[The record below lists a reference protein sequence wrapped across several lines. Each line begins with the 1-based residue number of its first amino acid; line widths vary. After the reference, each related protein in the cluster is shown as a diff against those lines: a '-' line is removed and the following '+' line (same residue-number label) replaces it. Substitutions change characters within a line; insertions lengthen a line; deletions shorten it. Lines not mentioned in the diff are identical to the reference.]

1 MWHNRLVTILR
12 QVGSHILITGLWL
25 ISYTRMKDPW
35 FPGNFWATFLSIKRR
50 RNPIFL
56 LHFVFIDSSDKIL
69 AIFPFWFI
77 VSSLSSWK
85 RIFPVKIWQD
95 QKHCQIRMSSFKFDV
110 RKTLTTAV
118 KKLWKIYGKF
128 LLAKIWVF
136 SWTDYKSRILNGINC
151 PTGWALM
158 TTVILL
164 TFCISMRCIKIMCF
178 NTLHYTEELL
188 LTAFFLDYNHI
199 RL

>member
-1 MWHNRLVTILR
+1 MSNFSINQEKKKPNLLVAFRVHRL
-12 QVGSHILITGLWL
+12 LWQNICNL
-25 ISYTRMKDPW
+25 
-35 FPGNFWATFLSIKRR
+35 
-50 RNPIFL
+50 
-56 LHFVFIDSSDKIL
+56 
-69 AIFPFWFI
+69 PFWFI

-85 RIFPVKIWQD
+85 RIFPLKIWQD
-95 QKHCQIRMSSFKFDV
+95 QKHCQIRMSSLKFDV
-110 RKTLTTAV
+110 SKILTTPV

-128 LLAKIWVF
+128 LVAKIWVF

-164 TFCISMRCIKIMCF
+164 TFRISMRCIKIMCSIPCIIQRNYF
-178 NTLHYTEELL
+178 WQP
-188 LTAFFLDYNHI
+188 FLDYNHI